1 MISTARQDDISP
13 ETRLAV
19 LRGTYSRL
27 AAPALVRA
35 MIDNEFVG
43 RITLVS
49 SFGAESA
56 VLLHMVSAVA
66 VDTPVIFL
74 DTGKLFGE
82 TRRYRDR
89 LVQQLGLTDVRAI
102 TPDGEALRAGDRNGL
117 LWTRDTDA
125 CCDIRKVQP
134 LSRALAGF
142 DAWIS
147 GRKRFQ
153 SALRAALPVI
163 EFADGR
169 FKINPLAGW
178 SADDLRAWMKK
189 YDLPPHPLVADGYLS
204 IGCMPCTRRVRAG
217 EDPRAGRWA
226 GRDKSECGIHVAEGI

>member
-1 MISTARQDDISP
+1 MISTARKRYISP
-13 ETRLAV
+13 DFRLAG
-19 LRGTYSRL
+19 LRDAYSRL
-27 AAPALVRA
+27 QAPELIRA
-35 MIDNEFVG
+35 MIDDEFAG
-43 RITLVS
+43 RIALVS
-49 SFGAESA
+49 SFGADAA
-56 VLLHMVSAVA
+56 VLLHMVSTVA

-82 TRRYRDR
+82 TIRYRDR
-89 LVQQLGLTDVRAI
+89 LVKQLGLTDVRTIRPA
-102 TPDGEALRAGDRNGL
+102 GEALRAGDKSGL

-134 LSRALAGF
+134 LSRAVAGF
-142 DAWIS
+142 DAWIT

-153 SALRAALPVI
+153 SSLRAALPVI
-163 EFADGR
+163 EFVDGR

-226 GRDKSECGIHVAEGI
+226 GRGKSECGIHVAEGI